1 MISPRVTS
9 CSLGRRAGCFSD
21 NVGLQPAAS
30 QLRPDRGRVDTKR
43 YARARCRSFPALR
56 SPSGTLVFGRSVPR
70 SVLTPPAQ
78 GPSGGPSDDRRGG
91 DTEQL
96 LDVIVLLWIEN
107 GIRAVRYHRNQQ
119 RRLGGIDPGRVA
131 TGDGDLT
138 GTTSSAM
145 RPAVRRAIRALATS
159 DGSSRVLA
167 GPLRDSTRRQGCSS
181 PGNVASWSVPLAVG
195 FLPRGSGRMVSTDW
209 PPTVSTRA

>member
-30 QLRPDRGRVDTKR
+30 QLRPDRGRVDAKR

-56 SPSGTLVFGRSVPR
+56 SPSGTLVSGRSVPR
-70 SVLTPPAQ
+70 SVLTPPAR
-78 GPSGGPSDDRRGG
+78 GPSGGPSDDRRVRSRKR
-91 DTEQL
+91 DP
-96 LDVIVLLWIEN
+96 D
-107 GIRAVRYHRNQQ
+107 RALPPKPAG
-119 RRLGGIDPGRVA
+119 RLGGIDPGRVA

-138 GTTSSAM
+138 GSVSSAM
-145 RPAVRRAIRALATS
+145 RPAVRRAIRALAIS
-159 DGSSRVLA
+159 NGSSRVLA